1 MRAFHDQRR
10 GSPRAH
16 PGRSSPDAGGDRRA
30 GRRLGPC
37 HRRAGDRAPDPAAGR
52 CLGDGRLRPA
62 RRRRHARR
70 HAARDR
76 QRPGRPSVRAAR
88 VGPGQAVRLFTGS
101 VVPQG
106 ADAILL
112 QEDATATGTE
122 VRVNEAVIA
131 GRHIRRAGQDFAAGD
146 AVVPAGRRLTARDIG
161 LAAAA
166 NHPWLTVHRRPRVA
180 ILATG
185 DEIAMPGE
193 PIPPGGIVSSN
204 SHALAALVRAAGGE
218 PVVLPVAADT
228 REAVAA
234 VADAVHGMDM
244 LVTTGGASV
253 GDHDLVIE
261 SLQSRGLEL
270 DFWQIAMRPGK
281 PLLFGRLGPVPV
293 LGLPGNPVSAHGLL
307 DPVPAAGA
315 EPARAACRPRP
326 PPTVQAIAG
335 AALRANDHRA
345 DHLRA
350 TVARRSARPDRGHAV
365 PGAGFGDA
373 APPGPRRRADPARAE
388 RAGAAGGQRGHGDSP
403 RFARPLTRFF
413 RTIGSGNLDDAART
427 YLEHRSVADLFH
439 HEHPAPR
446 GKTAR
451 HADEKAVRTAPVHR
465 PASQADRLLAELRGD
480 EGRAQAEVEV
490 RHPPVDLGARGA
502 RLPRPPPAPRPGA
515 GGAAAAGEPRRRADS
530 DAACRRG
537 DRPPPSRPT

>member
-1 MRAFHDQRR
+1 MISVDEARNRILADLQPTPAEIVALADAWGRVTATPVIARLAQPPADVSAMDGYALRASD
-10 GSPRAH
+10 GSLGAMLHVIGSAPAGH
-16 PGRSSPDAGGDRRA
+16 PF
-30 GRRLGPC
+30 
-37 HRRAGDRAPDPAAGR
+37 
-52 CLGDGRLRPA
+52 DG
-62 RRRRHARR
+62 
-70 HAARDR
+70 
-76 QRPGRPSVRAAR
+76 SI
-88 VGPGQAVRLFTGS
+88 GPGQAVRLFTGS

-112 QEDATATGTE
+112 QEDATASGAE

-146 AVVPAGRRLTARDIG
+146 VVVPGGRRLTARDIG

-166 NHPWLTVHRRPRVA
+166 NQPWLTVHRRPRIA

-234 VADAVHGMDM
+234 VADAVYGMDL

-261 SLQSRGLEL
+261 SLQTRGLEL

-281 PLLFGRLGPVPV
+281 PLLFGRLGPVKV
-293 LGLPGNPVSAHGLL
+293 LGLPGNPVSALVCSILFLLPALSRLSGL
-307 DPVPAAGA
+307 PAG
-315 EPARAACRPRP
+315 P

-350 TVARRSARPDRGHAV
+350 TVTTDPQGRIIATPFPVQDSAMLRRLALA
-365 PGAGFGDA
+365 DA
-373 APPGPRRRADPARAE
+373 LILRAPNA
-388 RAGAAGGQRGHGDSP
+388 
-403 RFARPLTRFF
+403 
-413 RTIGSGNLDDAART
+413 
-427 YLEHRSVADLFH
+427 
-439 HEHPAPR
+439 
-446 GKTAR
+446 
-451 HADEKAVRTAPVHR
+451 
-465 PASQADRLLAELRGD
+465 PASPEGGEVTVIRLD
-480 EGRAQAEVEV
+480 S
-490 RHPPVDLGARGA
+490 LG
-502 RLPRPPPAPRPGA
+502 L
-515 GGAAAAGEPRRRADS
+515 
-530 DAACRRG
+530 
-537 DRPPPSRPT
+537 